1 MYVYVTELEG
11 VPIKGLHAQRILN
24 KKCQT
29 YFSPA
34 FYINLSGKVFDL
46 IRPNQLLLHNNTNII
61 WAKLWFSQDKTKWNN
76 NKINMKIS
84 GRKWEDFLYW
94 QE

>member
-1 MYVYVTELEG
+1 MWVYVYVTELEG

-34 FYINLSGKVFDL
+34 FLYKPLREG
-46 IRPNQLLLHNNTNII
+46 
-61 WAKLWFSQDKTKWNN
+61 LWFDTSQPTFA
-76 NKINMKIS
+76 S
-84 GRKWEDFLYW
+84 
-94 QE
+94 Q